1 MNKFLDKLEEPIS
14 DYVGNF
20 WGIRVYAILITLLLA
35 LSLSSCSHAQE
46 KLPPLKE
53 LNPYE
58 QDASGENF
66 DWDYDGAILIVP
78 SNVIS
83 FTYNTQDNEYI
94 IQYDDPDCFDIDY
107 MTYSKDDDYW
117 YIEITCDSNLFFD
130 YFAYYNSLGGYKD
143 PKFNEASTVYFIE
156 EDFLKNG
163 DSYYKLVKYGTDK
176 EINQ

>member
-1 MNKFLDKLEEPIS
+1 MKEQTFQKFMWTSLILLVLLGGFLTFKTCQGQTTLDTS
-14 DYVGNF
+14 N
-20 WGIRVYAILITLLLA
+20 LI
-35 LSLSSCSHAQE
+35 
-46 KLPPLKE
+46 E

-58 QDASGENF
+58 NDASGEIF
-66 DWDYDGAILIVP
+66 DYDGAILIVP

-107 MTYSKDDDYW
+107 MTYSKDGDYW

-143 PKFNEASTVYFIE
+143 PKFNEASTIYFIE